1 METFLIIVAIF
12 VIGGIIYRMGKSNDD
27 VSQAAE
33 GGCMGFLT
41 LLSIL
46 YVLAPFI
53 IGIGI
58 IVFLVKSC
66 S

>member
-1 METFLIIVAIF
+1 METFLIILAIF
-12 VIGGIIYRMGKSNDD
+12 IIGGIIYRMGKSNDD
-27 VSQAAE
+27 ISQAPE

-41 LLSIL
+41 LLSLI
-46 YVLAPFI
+46 YALAPYI

-58 IVFLVKSC
+58 IVFLVRAC

>member
-1 METFLIIVAIF
+1 MGTFLIIVAIF
-12 VIGGIIYRMGKSNDD
+12 VIGGIIYRMGKSNND

-41 LLSIL
+41 LLSIIQIL
-46 YVLAPFI
+46 FPYI

-58 IVFLVKSC
+58 IVFLIKSC